1 MIFGGISESIGNK
14 MEKIQ
19 TQKKTMID
27 KINSDDLV
35 KKDIN
40 SFSKSLNA
48 NQKAT
53 I

>member
-1 MIFGGISESIGNK
+1 

-19 TQKKTMID
+19 PQKKTMID

-53 I
+53 IFLKVEIKKISSN